1 MLAVQMPNSHRLEV
15 APALVAATFKDADRE
30 LEARVAEWLAQD
42 PEPLPIVR
50 LMVLDR
56 PSDPPIGIREL
67 AAGTGS
73 NVQTSAARTAWFQ
86 AVTPNPRVFRPRFEY
101 SVRFSWRRGDETFLL
116 GTGLVN
122 DLATMRTSSSG

>member
-73 NVQTSAARTAWFQ
+73 NVQTSAARPGSKRLRRTHASSGLGSSTASAFLGVE
-86 AVTPNPRVFRPRFEY
+86 ATRP
-101 SVRFSWRRGDETFLL
+101 
-116 GTGLVN
+116 
-122 DLATMRTSSSG
+122 SSSGRV